1 VFVSHNMEDVAE
13 LVQRIWVLAGG
24 TTVLHGV
31 TREVFAQVERL
42 RELGLGIP
50 QVTEVAY
57 ELRKRGI
64 AVRPDIVTVREA
76 TEALW
81 TSLSSRAV

>member
-24 TTVLHGV
+24 KTVFQGA
-31 TREVFAQVERL
+31 TREVFTQVERL

-57 ELRKRGI
+57 ELRARGVS
-64 AVRPDIVTVREA
+64 VRPDIVTVREA
-76 TEALW
+76 AEALW
-81 TSLSSRAV
+81 TSSSSRAV